1 MNVKRFQ
8 NKVAESRIAL
18 PATAV
23 YVLTMCALSGMFGG
37 GRWLQVSLLGFAGYL
52 MFQLNNVNALIR
64 IFSRMVS
71 CSYLVLMTMAF
82 FLFEDI
88 ANSIISVLA
97 IAFYIFFFSIYQEG
111 RAVGRIFYAFAI
123 LGTMSVIF
131 VQTLYFVSIIWVLL
145 FTNIMAGNV
154 RMIVASLLGLI
165 LPYWFVG
172 AYGVFSGN
180 ALLIVPHFEALL
192 EFGPLADWQVVS
204 RAEIFTLCFVALLS
218 ITGMIHF
225 RLNNY
230 KDKIR
235 TRMLF
240 EIFSV
245 MNLCL
250 MVFIAL
256 QPNLIEPLLTL
267 LIVNTAPM
275 IAHYIA
281 LTNTKVT
288 NVSFYIIILITL
300 GITIGNVWT
309 LF

>member
-18 PATAV
+18 PATAI
-23 YVLTMCALSGMFGG
+23 YVLTVCALSDMFGNG
-37 GRWLQVSLLGFAGYL
+37 MWLQVALLGFAGYL

-88 ANSIISVLA
+88 ANSIISVSA
-97 IAFYIFFFSIYQEG
+97 IAFYLFFFSIYQDG
-111 RAVGRIFYAFAI
+111 TAVGRIFYAFAM
-123 LGTMSVIF
+123 LGIMSVVC
-131 VQTLYFVSIIWVLL
+131 VQTLYFVPIIWVLL

-154 RMIVASLLGLI
+154 RMIIASLIGLI
-165 LPYWFVG
+165 LPYWFIG
-172 AYGVFSGN
+172 AYGF
-180 ALLIVPHFEALL
+180 LLGDATLMIPHFEALL
-192 EFGPLADWQVVS
+192 EFGPIADWQDVG
-204 RAEIFTLCFVALLS
+204 RAEIITTCFVVLLS
-218 ITGMIHF
+218 VMGMIHF

-250 MVFIAL
+250 IVFIVL
-256 QPNLIEPLLTL
+256 QPNMIEPLLTL

-275 IAHYIA
+275 LAHYIA
-281 LTNTKVT
+281 LTNTKIT

-300 GITIGNVWT
+300 GITISNVWT

>member
-18 PATAV
+18 PATIV
-23 YVLTMCALSGMFGG
+23 YVLIMCTLSDMFDNGM
-37 GRWLQVSLLGFAGYL
+37 WLQVALLGLAGYL

-71 CSYLVLMTMAF
+71 CSYLVLMTMTF
-82 FLFEDI
+82 FLFEDV
-88 ANSIISVLA
+88 ANSIISILA
-97 IAFYIFFFSIYQEG
+97 IAFYLFFFSLYQDG
-111 RAVGRIFYAFAI
+111 KAVGRIFYAFAMVGI
-123 LGTMSVIF
+123 MSVVW
-131 VQTLYFVSIIWVLL
+131 VQALYFVPIIWVLL

-154 RMIVASLLGLI
+154 RMIIASLLGLI
-165 LPYWFVG
+165 FPYWFIA
-172 AYGVFSGN
+172 AYGLLSGDVT
-180 ALLIVPHFEALL
+180 LIISHFEALF
-192 EFGPLADWQVVS
+192 EFEPLSNWQEVS
-204 RAEIFTLCFVALLS
+204 VSEIVTVGFVIFLS
-218 ITGMIHF
+218 IIGMIHF

-250 MVFIAL
+250 IVFIAL
-256 QPNLIEPLLTL
+256 QPNMIEPLLTL

-281 LTNTKVT
+281 LTNTKIT
-288 NVSFYIIILITL
+288 NGSFYIIILITL
-300 GITIGNVWT
+300 GLTIGNVWT